1 MKILVIDDTE
11 EILELISAH
20 LTAAGHETSTTND
33 GHKGI
38 EMIKANTFD
47 VVLLD
52 VAMPEFSGLDVLDSL
67 EKTGHILLTKIII
80 ITASEIPS
88 EDLTNL
94 MKRGV
99 AAWIRKPINFDILL
113 GRLKTLCP

>member
-11 EILELISAH
+11 DILEVMSDC

-47 VVLLD
+47 AVLLD
-52 VAMPEFSGLDVLDSL
+52 VTMPEFSGLDVLDSL
-67 EKTGHILLTKIII
+67 EKTGHIKLTKIII
-80 ITASEIPS
+80 MTASEIPS
-88 EDLTNL
+88 VDLTNL

-99 AAWIRKPINFDILL
+99 AAWVRKPIKLDILL
-113 GRLKTLCP
+113 NRLKTL